1 MLWGDRW
8 GVRRRGPEKDSVVD
22 QGQSLVKPALKS
34 KYPEP
39 IAGHLDSMVL
49 LFQAGFIGTILDR
62 GSTENEPKQNQE
74 KGSNCCLGGQMQ
86 ECSPSFE

>member
-34 KYPEP
+34 KHPEP
-39 IAGHLDSMVL
+39 IAGHLDSTVL
-49 LFQAGFIGTILDR
+49 LFQAGFIGTILGR